1 MVTWF
6 ISSNLPSSATATH
19 SILFIKF
26 KKSNTMKKF
35 TVEMTISKKFQPKE
49 TVDVAVVTAKS
60 QKAAV
65 DAVKFYAKS
74 GINPVD
80 AEVNLLVDNLYW
92 NNHFSAYQK
101 G

>member
-1 MVTWF
+1 
-6 ISSNLPSSATATH
+6 
-19 SILFIKF
+19 
-26 KKSNTMKKF
+26 MKKF
-35 TVEMTISKKFQPKE
+35 TVEITISKKFQPKE
-49 TVDVAVVTAKS
+49 TIDVAVVAAKS

-65 DAVKFYAKS
+65 DAVKFYAKN

-80 AEVNLLVDNLYW
+80 ANVNLLVGNLYW